1 MTTEARRWRKHADLP
16 RWRRRDDGFTT
27 WTDTTWTDQGG
38 IDRGGP
44 VADRPDVAGPIRV
57 HAIGRCRGLPELV
70 FLPGLG
76 APGYLAPLL
85 RAVAGWTLATVL
97 ELPGWR
103 GGGARGC
110 PPTVAGIGAALGRW
124 LAATGRQNVVLV
136 GHSTG
141 AQAVLQAAIRCRPA
155 IAGVVLAGPTF
166 TPTARGVPGLLRALA
181 ATLPRERP
189 GELAAVLPD
198 YLHSGGL
205 PMLRLLHSGMAD
217 RMEERIGDL
226 ALPLLVVTGTADR
239 LADPAWA
246 QRLASIG
253 GGSWAVLPGAHNFCF
268 SHPGPAAELLRQT
281 VSRWAGSE

>member
-1 MTTEARRWRKHADLP
+1 MTTEARRWRRHADLP
-16 RWRRRDDGFTT
+16 RWRRPDDGFTT
-27 WTDTTWTDQGG
+27 WTDTTWTDLRCPG
-38 IDRGGP
+38 
-44 VADRPDVAGPIRV
+44 ADWTDTAGPIRV

-85 RAVAGWTLATVL
+85 RAVADWTLATVL

-103 GGGARGC
+103 GGRARGC

-124 LAATGRQNVVLV
+124 LAATGWQDVVLL

-155 IAGVVLAGPTF
+155 IAGVVLASPTF
-166 TPTARGVPGLLRALA
+166 TSAARSVPGLLRALA

-189 GELAAVLPD
+189 GELVAVLPD
-198 YLHSGGL
+198 YLRSGGL
-205 PMLRLLHSGMAD
+205 PMLRLLRSGMAD

-226 ALPLLVVTGTADR
+226 TLPLLVVTGTADR

-253 GGSWAVLPGAHNFCF
+253 GGSWAVLPGAHNFCY

-281 VSRWAGSE
+281 VSRWARSE